1 MTYLTVDAV
10 KEPLN
15 QFEKFDADTQ
25 LALLWYGYL
34 DLKDQLQPNP
44 DSKVEGLGQTL
55 YNQVVVLSKDDQLQA
70 QRDIAN
76 RADTDISK
84 GYGALSP
91 SSKLEF
97 WLLLAQ
103 GMESGEIINVPNDY
117 SLPENTEGFVN
128 QIKELD
134 FEQRINFTRNAVTKM
149 GLQKTN
155 LG

>member
-34 DLKDQLQPNP
+34 DIKEQLNPNP
-44 DSKVEGLGQTL
+44 DNKTEGIGQAL

-76 RADTDISK
+76 RADTNISK
-84 GYGALSP
+84 EYAALSP
-91 SSKLEF
+91 PAKLDF

-103 GMESGEIINVPNDY
+103 GMESGDIINVPNDY
-117 SLPENTEGFVN
+117 SLPENTKGFVN
-128 QIKELD
+128 QIKGLD
-134 FEQRINFTRNAVTKM
+134 FEQRINFTRNAVAHM
-149 GLQKTN
+149 GLKSSN
-155 LG
+155 IG

>member
-34 DLKDQLQPNP
+34 DIKEQLTPNP
-44 DSKVEGLGQTL
+44 DHNTDAISRSAFDRVAA
-55 YNQVVVLSKDDQLQA
+55 LSKEDQLQA

-76 RADTDISK
+76 RADTDISRQ
-84 GYGALSP
+84 YAAMSP
-91 SSKLEF
+91 PAKLEF

-103 GMESGEIINVPNDY
+103 GMESGEIITVPDDY
-117 SLPENTEGFVN
+117 TLPEHTSEFTH
-128 QIKELD
+128 QIKALD
-134 FEQRINFTRNAVTKM
+134 FEQRINFVRNAVTPM
-149 GLQKTN
+149 GLNKTT